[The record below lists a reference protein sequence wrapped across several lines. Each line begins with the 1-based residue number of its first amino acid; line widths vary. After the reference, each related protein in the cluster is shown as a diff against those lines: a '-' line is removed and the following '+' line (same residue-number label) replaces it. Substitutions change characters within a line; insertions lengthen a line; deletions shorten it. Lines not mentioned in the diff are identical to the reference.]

1 MRRFSLIF
9 GLCLGLC
16 LTLVPLAGADE
27 WSKTFT
33 ISGKPNLRVETSDA
47 NIRVDTWDQHT
58 IAARVTTERW
68 KIGENGIKISARQSG
83 DTVELEVRFPNN
95 VNFWG
100 FNSGSRKVEIEIQ
113 MPREGRVSLHTG
125 DGSVRLR
132 NFKGETEIH
141 SGDGSQELE
150 ALDGTLRAKAGDGHI
165 RAAGRFDVL
174 EIGTGDGRI
183 EAHAL
188 PGSQTASNWDLHAGD
203 GSITLQVP
211 ANFAAG
217 VELRTEDGHISTNVP
232 LSSEGRSEQNSV
244 RGRLN
249 GGGNLL
255 SIHTGDGAIRLES
268 LR

>member
-9 GLCLGLC
+9 TLCLALA
-16 LTLVPLAGADE
+16 PLAGADE
-27 WSKTFT
+27 WSKAFT

-47 NIRVDTWDQHT
+47 NIRVDTWAQHT
-58 IAARVTTERW
+58 ISARVTTERW
-68 KIGENGIKISARQSG
+68 KIGEKGIKINARQSG

-95 VNFWG
+95 INIFG
-100 FNSGSRKVEIEIQ
+100 FNSSGRKVDIEIH
-113 MPREGRVSLHTG
+113 MPREGRVTLRTG
-125 DGSVRLR
+125 DGSIRLTDL
-132 NFKGETEIH
+132 KGEAEIN
-141 SGDGSQELE
+141 SGDGNQELE

-165 RAAGRFDVL
+165 RAVGRFDAL

-183 EAHAL
+183 EARAL

-217 VELRTEDGHISTNVP
+217 VELRTDDGHISTNIP
-232 LSSEGRSEQNSV
+232 LAMEGRSEQNSV